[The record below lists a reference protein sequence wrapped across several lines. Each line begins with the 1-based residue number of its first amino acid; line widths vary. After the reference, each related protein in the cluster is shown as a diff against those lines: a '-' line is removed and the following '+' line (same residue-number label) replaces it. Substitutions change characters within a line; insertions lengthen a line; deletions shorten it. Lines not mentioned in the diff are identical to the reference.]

1 MTATLTST
9 NPWTG
14 TTLEPVPQTDTKTIQ
29 ADCVAMK
36 MAFPIWQ
43 AQREL
48 RFNKLQKF
56 ASCLVAQREQTIN
69 LLITEAGKNRADA
82 EAEADLL
89 PKKIVVSLDAGLA
102 RTPQVVNSASDPHTI
117 WRPRGVAAILGPF
130 NFPLHLLHG
139 LIVPALAVG
148 CTVVAKPSE
157 RCPLLGR
164 YYAELI
170 AQAGLA
176 DVCRI
181 MIGDAEAAQTLITH
195 PAISTVAAVGGQS
208 MGFALSRTLA
218 SRPDVVLALELGGV
232 NPALVLA
239 DADIPASCA
248 AIADGAWRM
257 AGQRCTATRQ
267 VHVPRSLLPT
277 ILEQLS
283 TARKVWMPDG
293 TPTGA
298 NSALINPA
306 ARDAIA
312 SMAVALPAGLR
323 LIAGDPN
330 RRFSNSACI
339 EPLLAVVE
347 HSSARASHVYRE
359 EHFGPFV
366 IVDPY
371 DDLNECLERLSAN
384 PYRLAASI
392 FTAQRDVFCA
402 LAAALP
408 YGLVNHNRPTAGARS
423 DMPFGGLGRSGNGR
437 PAAIAAG
444 AIFADECV
452 IW

>member
-1 MTATLTST
+1 MTATLAST

-14 TTLEPVPQTDTKTIQ
+14 KTLDPVPRTDTKTIQ

-36 MAFPIWQ
+36 MAFPHWQ
-43 AQREL
+43 TQREQ
-48 RFNKLQKF
+48 RFNKLQKLS
-56 ASCLVAQREQTIN
+56 SCLVAQREQIIT
-69 LLITEAGKNRADA
+69 LLINEAGKNRADA

-89 PKKIVVSLDAGLA
+89 PKKIAISLDAGLA
-102 RTPQVVNSASDPHTI
+102 RTPQAVNSASDPHTF

-130 NFPLHLLHG
+130 NFPLHLFHG
-139 LIVPALAVG
+139 LIVPALTVG

-157 RCPLLGR
+157 RCPLLGL
-164 YYAELI
+164 YYAQLI
-170 AQAGLA
+170 TEAGLA

-181 MIGDAEAAQTLITH
+181 IIGDAEAAQTLISH

-208 MGFALSRTLA
+208 MGLALSRTLA
-218 SRPDVVLALELGGV
+218 ARPDVVLALELGGV
-232 NPALVLA
+232 NPALVLT
-239 DADIPASCA
+239 DADIPAACV

-267 VHVPRSLLPT
+267 VHVPRALLPT
-277 ILEQLS
+277 MLTQL
-283 TARKVWMPDG
+283 TAARKIWLPDG
-293 TPTGA
+293 TPTGG
-298 NSALINPA
+298 NSALINSA
-306 ARDAIA
+306 ARDA
-312 SMAVALPAGLR
+312 MATMAANLPNGLK
-323 LIAGDPN
+323 LIAGDPS
-330 RRFSNSACI
+330 RRLSDSTCLD
-339 EPLLAVVE
+339 PLLAVVE
-347 HSSARASHVYRE
+347 QPSARASNVYRE

-371 DDLNECLERLSAN
+371 DDVNECLARLSVN

-392 FTAQRDVFCA
+392 FTEKREAFCA
-402 LAAALP
+402 LAATLP

-423 DMPFGGLGRSGNGR
+423 DMPFGGLGSSGNGR

>member
-1 MTATLTST
+1 
-9 NPWTG
+9 
-14 TTLEPVPQTDTKTIQ
+14 
-29 ADCVAMK
+29 
-36 MAFPIWQ
+36 
-43 AQREL
+43 
-48 RFNKLQKF
+48 
-56 ASCLVAQREQTIN
+56 
-69 LLITEAGKNRADA
+69 
-82 EAEADLL
+82 
-89 PKKIVVSLDAGLA
+89 
-102 RTPQVVNSASDPHTI
+102 
-117 WRPRGVAAILGPF
+117 
-130 NFPLHLLHG
+130 
-139 LIVPALAVG
+139 
-148 CTVVAKPSE
+148 
-157 RCPLLGR
+157 
-164 YYAELI
+164 
-170 AQAGLA
+170 
-176 DVCRI
+176 

-195 PAISTVAAVGGQS
+195 PAINTVAAVGGQR
-208 MGFALSRTLA
+208 MGLALTRTLA
-218 SRPDVVLALELGGV
+218 TRPDVVLALELGGV

-239 DADIPASCA
+239 DADIPASCT

-267 VHVPRSLLPT
+267 VHVPRALLPT
-277 ILEQLS
+277 VVAQLS
-283 TARKVWMPDG
+283 TTRALWIPDG
-293 TPTGA
+293 TPAGA

-330 RRFSNSACI
+330 RCFGNSACL

-347 HSSARASHVYRE
+347 HSSARASNVYRE

-392 FTAQRDVFCA
+392 FTAQREGFCA